1 MLPPPPPSPQI
12 LRSGRVEAAR
22 IGGANPYL
30 GVCREAGVREA
41 LLQLNHAP
49 ANISNKAL
57 AMGEAY
63 FSEEED
69 DGDGNG
75 GGD

>member
-1 MLPPPPPSPQI
+1 MPPASPSPQI
-12 LRSGRVEAAR
+12 LRSGRAEAAR

-41 LLQLNHAP
+41 LLQLNRAP
-49 ANISNKAL
+49 ANIYNKAL
-57 AMGEAY
+57 AMSEAY
-63 FSEEED
+63 FSEEE
-69 DGDGNG
+69 GSG